1 MLSALPPEK
10 PLIKINFPREERV
23 HLNLSVRLK
32 ADQCEVCAGR
42 MTGGLDLDT
51 RGPTPCWVLI
61 YLSFSAVTNIVI
73 CNKPSQFKI
82 TVGLQ
87 APQNISYPFSLLRLG
102 SAMQI
107 AIDKINTNPSLS
119 GNFTFDFV
127 YVDTDC
133 NAKASLRLFIE
144 QVMNQN
150 VTALFGPPCPE
161 EAEVRLL
168 LLLKMILYTVYCYT
182 WGVDLDQFS

>member
-1 MLSALPPEK
+1 MLSALSPEK
-10 PLIKINFPREERV
+10 PLIKINFPREGRI
-23 HLNLSVRLK
+23 HLNLSVCLK
-32 ADQCEVCAGR
+32 ADQCVFLAGR
-42 MTGGLDLDT
+42 MTGGLHLET
-51 RGPTPCWVLI
+51 RGPTPWWVLI
-61 YLSFSAVTNIVI
+61 YVSFSALTNVVT
-73 CNKPSQFKI
+73 CNKPSQLKI

-107 AIDKINTNPSLS
+107 AIDKINSNPALS

-133 NAKASLRLFIE
+133 NAKTSLRFFIE

-150 VTALFGPPCPE
+150 VAALFGPPCPE
-161 EAEVRLL
+161 EAEVSLF
-168 LLLKMILYTVYCYT
+168 LYFFNTENVCT
-182 WGVDLDQFS
+182 GMFF